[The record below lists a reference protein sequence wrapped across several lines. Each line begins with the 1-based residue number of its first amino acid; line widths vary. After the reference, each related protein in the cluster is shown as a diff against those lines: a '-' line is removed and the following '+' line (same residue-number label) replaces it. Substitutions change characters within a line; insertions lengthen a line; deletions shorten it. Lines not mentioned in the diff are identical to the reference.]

1 MSDIREEERRQY
13 PRAEI
18 KWPVNLWIAQ
28 AHIKGETRNISAGG
42 VYLESKLLPFKD
54 EIFNMAIKP
63 YHLQHLNITAK
74 VAWVNMYASSDNKF
88 KPHGTGALFVKISD
102 EDRQF
107 LSRVVSDHLKSELE
121 KGATDE

>member
-1 MSDIREEERRQY
+1 MEKERRKY
-13 PRAEI
+13 LRAEI
-18 KWPVNLWIAQ
+18 KWPVNLWTAQ

-42 VYLESKLLPFKD
+42 VYLESKMLPSKD

-63 YHLQHLNITAK
+63 YHLQPLSVTVK

-88 KPHGTGALFVKISD
+88 KPHGTGVLFVKISD

-121 KGATDE
+121 KETTDK

>member
-1 MSDIREEERRQY
+1 MPNHQERRQY

-18 KWPVNLWIAQ
+18 KWPVNLWAAQ
-28 AHIKGETRNISAGG
+28 VHIKGETRNISAGG
-42 VYLESKLLPFKD
+42 VYLESKMLPSKD

-63 YHLQHLNITAK
+63 YHLQPLSVTAK

-107 LSRVVSDHLKSELE
+107 LSRVISDHLESEFQNE
-121 KGATDE
+121 ATDK